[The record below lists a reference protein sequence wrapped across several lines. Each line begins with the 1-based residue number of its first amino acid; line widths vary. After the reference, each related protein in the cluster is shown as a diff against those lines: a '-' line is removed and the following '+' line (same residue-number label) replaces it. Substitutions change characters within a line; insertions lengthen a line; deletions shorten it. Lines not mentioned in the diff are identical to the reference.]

1 MKFSIICPSYGVEK
15 YIEKALRDIIAQTYT
30 DWECIV
36 VEDCSPDG
44 TAATAERVATE
55 DPRIQVV
62 RQPENRG
69 VSEARNRG
77 LEMAQGEYVLFLD
90 PDDRYEPNLLE
101 TVAAAL
107 EKQQTEVVVYGHH
120 EDYLSESGVLK
131 YRNTFGMP
139 ARTYTDVDEIH
150 RLVMELEEKT
160 MYGYPW
166 NKAFRRDYLME
177 YQLRYPVITHVE
189 DILFNVAVFQ
199 NVSSVQTIEEPLY
212 HYMNYADATKR
223 LTAKRLENYF
233 ELQKTR
239 VQALLDQQDA
249 WGSADA
255 YTEGVV
261 SKEYFRS
268 FFSMME
274 REVRAGTG
282 KQEVL
287 AKAQAEVETELF
299 VRLRDAMPEGGKS
312 LMLLYQPI
320 IDGNLTK
327 AYRRA
332 KEVSFV
338 RTHFP
343 MFFAKAKQKR

>member
-15 YIEKALRDIIAQTYT
+15 YIGNALQDIIAQSYT

-36 VEDCSPDG
+36 VEDCSPDR
-44 TAATAERVATE
+44 TAEIAE
-55 DPRIQVV
+55 EIAKHDSRIQVV
-62 RQPENRG
+62 RQPENKG

-90 PDDRYEPNLLE
+90 PDDRYEKNLLQQI
-101 TVAAAL
+101 VDAL
-107 EKQQTEVVVYGHH
+107 EKQQTDVVVYGHY
-120 EDYLSESGVLK
+120 EDYLSEEGELK

-139 ARTYTDVDEIH
+139 DRVYTNASEVH

-166 NKAFRRDYLME
+166 NKAFRRGYLME
-177 YQLRYPVITHVE
+177 RGLRYPVITHVE

-239 VQALLDQQDA
+239 YKALLDQQDS

-255 YTEGVV
+255 YAEGVV
-261 SKEYFRS
+261 AKAYFRS

-274 REVRAGTG
+274 REARAGTT
-282 KQEVL
+282 KNEVL
-287 AKAQAEVETELF
+287 SKAKKELETDLF
-299 VRLRDAMPEGGKS
+299 ARLKDAMPQGGKS
-312 LMLLYQPI
+312 LKLLYQPI
-320 IDGNLTK
+320 IDGNIKK

-343 MFFAKAKQKR
+343 MIFAKAKQAR

>member
-15 YIEKALRDIIAQTYT
+15 YIANALQDIIAQSYT

-36 VEDCSPDG
+36 VEDCSPDR
-44 TAATAERVATE
+44 TAEIAE
-55 DPRIQVV
+55 EIAKDEPRIQVV
-62 RQPENRG
+62 RQEVNKG

-77 LEMAQGEYVLFLD
+77 LEMARGEYVLFLD
-90 PDDRYEPNLLE
+90 PDDRYEKNLLQQI
-101 TVAAAL
+101 VDAL
-107 EKQQTEVVVYGHH
+107 EKQQTDVVVYGHY
-120 EDYLSESGVLK
+120 EDYLSEKGELK
-131 YRNTFGMP
+131 YRNTFGMSDHV
-139 ARTYTDVDEIH
+139 YTDASEIH
-150 RLVMELEEKT
+150 HLVMELEEKT

-166 NKAFRRDYLME
+166 NKAFRREYLME
-177 YQLRYPVITHVE
+177 RGVRYPIITHVE
-189 DILFNVAVFQ
+189 DILFNIAAFQ
-199 NVSSVQTIEEPLY
+199 NASSVQTIETPLY

-239 VQALLDQQDA
+239 VQSLLDQQDA
-249 WGSADA
+249 WGSTDSYA
-255 YTEGVV
+255 EGVIA
-261 SKEYFRS
+261 KEYFRS

-274 REVRAGTG
+274 REARAGTG

-287 AKAQAEVETELF
+287 TKARTELETELYA
-299 VRLRDAMPEGGKS
+299 RLKNAMPDGGKA
-312 LMLLYQPI
+312 LKLLYQPLM
-320 IDGNLTK
+320 DGNIKK

-343 MFFAKAKQKR
+343 MVFAKAKQAR

>member
-15 YIEKALRDIIAQTYT
+15 YIGNALQDIIAQSYT

-36 VEDCSPDG
+36 VEDCSPDR
-44 TAATAERVATE
+44 TAEIAE
-55 DPRIQVV
+55 EIAKGEPRIQVV
-62 RQPENRG
+62 RQEVNKG

-77 LEMAQGEYVLFLD
+77 LEMARGEYVLFLD
-90 PDDRYEPNLLE
+90 PDDRYEKNLLQQ
-101 TVAAAL
+101 VAGVL
-107 EKQQTEVVVYGHH
+107 EKQQTDVVVYGHY
-120 EDYLSESGVLK
+120 EDYLSENGELK

-139 ARTYTDVDEIH
+139 DRVYTDASEIH
-150 RLVMELEEKT
+150 HLVMELEEKT

-166 NKAFRRDYLME
+166 NKAFRREYLME
-177 YQLRYPVITHVE
+177 RGLRYPVITHVE
-189 DILFNVAVFQ
+189 DILFNISVFQ
-199 NVSSVQTIEEPLY
+199 DAASVQTLEAPLY

-239 VQALLDQQDA
+239 YKALLDQQDS

-255 YTEGVV
+255 YAEGVV
-261 SKEYFRS
+261 AKAYFRS
-268 FFSMME
+268 FFSMLE
-274 REVRAGTG
+274 REARAGTT
-282 KQEVL
+282 KNEVL
-287 AKAQAEVETELF
+287 SKAKKELETDLF
-299 VRLRDAMPEGGKS
+299 ARLKDAMPQGGKS
-312 LMLLYQPI
+312 LKLLYQPI
-320 IDGNLTK
+320 IDGNIKK

-343 MFFAKAKQKR
+343 MVFAKAKQAR

>member
-15 YIEKALRDIIAQTYT
+15 YIENALQDIIAQSYT

-36 VEDCSPDG
+36 VEDCSPDR
-44 TAATAERVATE
+44 TAEISEEIAAK
-55 DPRIQVV
+55 DARIQVV
-62 RQPENRG
+62 RQEVNKG

-77 LEMAQGEYVLFLD
+77 LELAKGEYVLFLD
-90 PDDRYEPNLLE
+90 PDDRYEPALLQQ
-101 TVAAAL
+101 VANAL
-107 EKQQTEVVVYGHH
+107 EKQQTDVVVYGHY
-120 EDYLSESGVLK
+120 EDYLTEVGELK

-139 ARTYTDVDEIH
+139 TRVFTDANEIH
-150 RLVMELEEKT
+150 HLVMELEEKT

-166 NKAFRRDYLME
+166 NKAFRREYLME
-177 YQLRYPVITHVE
+177 HQLRYPVITHVE

-199 NVSSVQTIEEPLY
+199 NVASVQTIEQPLY
-212 HYMNYADATKR
+212 RYMNYADATKR
-223 LTAKRLENYF
+223 LTAKCLANYF

-239 VQALLDQQDA
+239 VQALLDQQDV

-255 YTEGVV
+255 FAEGII

-274 REVRAGTG
+274 REIRAGED
-282 KQEVL
+282 KKNVL
-287 AKAQAEVETELF
+287 EKSKAELDTSLYA
-299 VRLRDAMPEGGKS
+299 RLRGAMPEGGKA
-312 LMLLYQPI
+312 LKLLYQPI
-320 IDGNLTK
+320 IDGNLSK

-343 MFFAKAKQKR
+343 MVFAKAKQAR

>member
-15 YIEKALRDIIAQTYT
+15 YIGNALQDIIAQSYT

-36 VEDCSPDG
+36 VEDCSPDR
-44 TAATAERVATE
+44 TAEVAE
-55 DPRIQVV
+55 EIAKGEPRIQVV
-62 RQPENRG
+62 RQEVNKG

-77 LEMAQGEYVLFLD
+77 LELAKGEYVLFLD
-90 PDDRYEPNLLE
+90 PDDRYKKNLLQQI
-101 TVAAAL
+101 VDAL
-107 EKQQTEVVVYGHH
+107 EKQQTDIVIYGHY
-120 EDYLSESGVLK
+120 EDYLSEDGKLN

-139 ARTYTDVDEIH
+139 SRVYTDAAELH
-150 RLVMELEEKT
+150 HLVMELEEKT

-166 NKAFRRDYLME
+166 NKAFRREYLVE
-177 YQLRYPVITHVE
+177 RGIRYPIITHVE
-189 DILFNVAVFQ
+189 DILFNIAAFQDVAT
-199 NVSSVQTIEEPLY
+199 VQTIEAPLY

-239 VQALLDQQDA
+239 YQALLDQQDS
-249 WGSADA
+249 WGSTDVYA
-255 YTEGVV
+255 EGVV
-261 SKEYFRS
+261 AKAYFRS

-274 REVRAGTG
+274 REIRAGEN
-282 KQEVL
+282 KKNVL
-287 AKAQAEVETELF
+287 EKSKAELDTSLYA
-299 VRLRDAMPEGGKS
+299 RLRVAMPAGGKS
-312 LMLLYQPI
+312 LKLLYQPI
-320 IDGNLTK
+320 IDGNLSK

-343 MFFAKAKQKR
+343 MLFAKAKQGR

>member
-15 YIEKALRDIIAQTYT
+15 YIGNALQDITAQTYT

-36 VEDCSPDG
+36 VEDCSPDK
-44 TAATAERVATE
+44 TAEIAEEYAIKDR
-55 DPRIQVV
+55 RITVV
-62 RQPENRG
+62 RQPENKG

-77 LEMAQGEYVLFLD
+77 LEMATGEYVLFLD
-90 PDDRYEPNLLE
+90 PDDRYEPDLLQR
-101 TVAAAL
+101 VAAAL
-107 EKQQTEVVVYGHH
+107 EKQQTDVVVYGHY
-120 EDYLSESGVLK
+120 EDYLSENGELK

-139 ARTYTDVDEIH
+139 SRVYSNAKEIY

-166 NKAFRRDYLME
+166 NKAFRREYLME
-177 YQLRYPVITHVE
+177 HQLRYPVITHVE

-199 NVSSVQTIEEPLY
+199 NVVSVQTIEQPLY
-212 HYMNYADATKR
+212 RYMNYADAKKR

-249 WGSADA
+249 WESADDYA
-255 YTEGVV
+255 EGVV
-261 SKEYFRS
+261 AKEYFRS

-274 REVRAGTG
+274 REIRAGAD
-282 KQEVL
+282 KKVVL
-287 AKAQAEVETELF
+287 SKAQAELETELF
-299 VRLRDAMPEGGKS
+299 ARLRDVMPEGGKS
-312 LMLLYQPI
+312 LKLLYQPI
-320 IDGNLTK
+320 IDGNLAK

>member
-15 YIEKALRDIIAQTYT
+15 YIGNALQDIIAQSYT

-36 VEDCSPDG
+36 VEDCSPDR
-44 TAATAERVATE
+44 TAEIAE
-55 DPRIQVV
+55 EIAKGEPRIRVV
-62 RQPENRG
+62 RQEVNKG

-90 PDDRYEPNLLE
+90 PDDRYESNLLQQ
-101 TVAAAL
+101 VVDAL
-107 EKQQTEVVVYGHH
+107 EKQQTDIVIYGHY
-120 EDYLSESGVLK
+120 EDYLSEGGKLN

-139 ARTYTDVDEIH
+139 SRVYTDAVEIH
-150 RLVMELEEKT
+150 HLVMELEEKT

-166 NKAFRRDYLME
+166 NKAFRRGYLME
-177 YQLRYPVITHVE
+177 RGLRYPVITHVE
-189 DILFNVAVFQ
+189 DILFNVVVFQ

-239 VQALLDQQDA
+239 YKALLDQQDS

-255 YTEGVV
+255 YAEGVV
-261 SKEYFRS
+261 AKAYFRS
-268 FFSMME
+268 FFSMLE

-282 KQEVL
+282 KQDVL
-287 AKAQAEVETELF
+287 TKARTELETDLF
-299 VRLRDAMPEGGKS
+299 VRLRDAMPEGGKA
-312 LMLLYQPI
+312 LKLLYQPLM
-320 IDGNLTK
+320 DGNIKK

-343 MFFAKAKQKR
+343 MVFAKAKQAR